1 MIAAINDKQK
11 VVWGIGRNDAEAIM
25 DAHNESSKKPD
36 INIGKLR
43 CVPLKPGTP
52 LEYDGASLFEYCIF
66 NAETK
71 KESTQFDLFG
81 VDVNK

>member
-1 MIAAINDKQK
+1 MIAAINNKQK

-43 CVPLKPGTP
+43 CVPLKPEAP

-66 NAETK
+66 NAETTNK
-71 KESTQFDLFG
+71 NTQFDLFG
-81 VDVNK
+81 EDINE